1 MNRTSRSCATY
12 GLLLSCQTDGNLSLN
27 LDVSLLSVVSIKGRF
42 NMPLRIILITDQLA
56 RFLVGMLNSDIY
68 DNVLD
73 KPLTLTYPCG

>member
-1 MNRTSRSCATY
+1 MNRTSRSCVTH
-12 GLLLSCQTDGNLSLN
+12 GLFLSRQTDGNLSLN

>member
-1 MNRTSRSCATY
+1 MNRTSRSCATH
-12 GLLLSCQTDGNLSLN
+12 GLLLSRQTDGNLSLN